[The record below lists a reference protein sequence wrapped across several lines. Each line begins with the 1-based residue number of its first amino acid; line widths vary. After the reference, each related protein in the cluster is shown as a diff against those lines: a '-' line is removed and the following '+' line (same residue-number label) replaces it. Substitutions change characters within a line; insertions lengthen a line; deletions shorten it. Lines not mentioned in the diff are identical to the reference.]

1 MHRLKAYSNAFVW
14 QAGLGYLA
22 LWAITIWS
30 LDQGPAVFGASGV
43 CQPDQAKVLFYWV
56 CDSASPFGILAALAN
71 FALTTTVWAPVYIA
85 AATIQPDAI
94 AIAVPIVLIHVVGLP
109 TAIFVVVRL
118 AAKFFDV
125 ARLMLGRARPEELA
139 GAAAAPPKSAG
150 STPPAPP
157 KPTRVVKPRD
167 HFGLRGGGSH

>member
-1 MHRLKAYSNAFVW
+1 MHRLKAYFNAFVW

-56 CDSASPFGILAALAN
+56 CDPTSPFGILAALAN
-71 FALTTTVWAPVYIA
+71 FALTTTVWAPVYVA
-85 AATIQPDAI
+85 AATVKPDAM
-94 AIAVPIVLIHVVGLP
+94 AIAVSIVLLHVVGLP

-118 AAKFFDV
+118 AARFFDV
-125 ARLMLGRARPEELA
+125 ARLMLGRVRPEELA
-139 GAAAAPPKSAG
+139 GAAPPKSAA
-150 STPPAPP
+150 SIPLAPPP
-157 KPTRVVKPRD
+157 KPTRIVKPRD